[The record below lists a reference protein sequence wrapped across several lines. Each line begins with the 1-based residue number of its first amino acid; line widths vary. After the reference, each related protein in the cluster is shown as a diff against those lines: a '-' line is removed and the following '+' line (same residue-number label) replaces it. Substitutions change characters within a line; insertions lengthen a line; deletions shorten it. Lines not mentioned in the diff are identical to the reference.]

1 MAEKIGK
8 NIYNEEIYIED
19 KRIIQE
25 AESKNRLVIFVGA
38 GTSISSGMPSWNKA
52 VQSIKEC
59 LGRDFQENDSLKIP
73 QYYFNEYG
81 KNNYTSLMH
90 KIFKYGKNLFPKE
103 IHSKILSFKT
113 KYIITTNYDHLL
125 EQAAFNNNQVI
136 HVIST
141 DKDLSYGIAERK
153 LIKMH
158 GDFEHDNFVLKEDD
172 YLNYSIKFRLIETYI
187 KSIIASNVI
196 LFIGYSFSDPDL
208 KQIFAWIK
216 DILGNDK
223 PLSYIIDIGEEY
235 SIAKEN
241 YFKNFGIKILYA
253 SKKIKDYTCE
263 EKEQNLEKMID
274 FLQDKIRCENSID
287 ELYKSLEPFM
297 NMNYV
302 YKEYIKSIFADQQ
315 IIVDFDKIT
324 ARTSEGY
331 KLLQNIFSIVNYD
344 NKGDSNLKIDEK
356 LYKIIK
362 LLGKSHFR
370 KFTFES
376 SNYESTENTKN
387 VELQSQL
394 DSNVE
399 EICTALI
406 YYDSKALKKLKNEN
420 FESLSDNNPI
430 AYFKQ
435 AFILYCLHDYIE
447 AYRYLKTATTSCYKN
462 EMYDWYFLSILN
474 REFVSKIIYS
484 RSVDPNEI
492 KKIHQEMDKFDL
504 DKIFLSLPNMGNHYN
519 QCLKDIYT
527 FQIFYK
533 VFQTVYQQACR
544 VKEEATTSYLSYY
557 GIPNFITFKR
567 HIKDIWYYTTS
578 NFLMLNQYQEYNEIF
593 SIYGRNILESTLSP
607 DIKGEKSLGIIK
619 NPSNIRPETLDNFD
633 LYLIIRYLSLKEIKN
648 IVFKKQRKFI
658 PIDTE
663 SKNYLSKV
671 ASNCKEFDSLK
682 HSELFWKIIY
692 IISHI
697 EFNESLILKI
707 ISELINYT
715 NIIDISFNG
724 NIISDF
730 FQSIEEQ
737 ANIFSNVNGRFS
749 TELCNYLDCIL
760 KNTEKIISEI
770 KPSEKKLQ
778 NILYTGINLYKKITK
793 IDFSS
798 SEIENIL
805 NIKYI
810 DILSIIYHML
820 SIEYKEKIEHIA
832 KNHQWEIDDDNLY
845 SLYLLAHNKIISI
858 DDELEKRILDYISTL
873 EDDRKNTTNSK
884 YERALLYITNLYTDN
899 LFKTTDIFSNFIK
912 QSGDDFYSFIIDTKN
927 FDYNKFELNW
937 LKYCSSKFLD
947 ELRQDEKI
955 VLMIRQKVKEQYIEG
970 HLEDT
975 LMQTYFKHFAT

>member
-1 MAEKIGK
+1 M
-8 NIYNEEIYIED
+8 
-19 KRIIQE
+19 
-25 AESKNRLVIFVGA
+25 
-38 GTSISSGMPSWNKA
+38 
-52 VQSIKEC
+52 
-59 LGRDFQENDSLKIP
+59 
-73 QYYFNEYG
+73 
-81 KNNYTSLMH
+81 
-90 KIFKYGKNLFPKE
+90 
-103 IHSKILSFKT
+103 
-113 KYIITTNYDHLL
+113 
-125 EQAAFNNNQVI
+125 
-136 HVIST
+136 
-141 DKDLSYGIAERK
+141 
-153 LIKMH
+153 
-158 GDFEHDNFVLKEDD
+158 
-172 YLNYSIKFRLIETYI
+172 
-187 KSIIASNVI
+187 
-196 LFIGYSFSDPDL
+196 
-208 KQIFAWIK
+208 
-216 DILGNDK
+216 
-223 PLSYIIDIGEEY
+223 
-235 SIAKEN
+235 
-241 YFKNFGIKILYA
+241 
-253 SKKIKDYTCE
+253 
-263 EKEQNLEKMID
+263 
-274 FLQDKIRCENSID
+274 
-287 ELYKSLEPFM
+287 
-297 NMNYV
+297 
-302 YKEYIKSIFADQQ
+302 
-315 IIVDFDKIT
+315 
-324 ARTSEGY
+324 
-331 KLLQNIFSIVNYD
+331 
-344 NKGDSNLKIDEK
+344 
-356 LYKIIK
+356 
-362 LLGKSHFR
+362 
-370 KFTFES
+370 
-376 SNYESTENTKN
+376 
-387 VELQSQL
+387 
-394 DSNVE
+394 
-399 EICTALI
+399 
-406 YYDSKALKKLKNEN
+406 
-420 FESLSDNNPI
+420 
-430 AYFKQ
+430 
-435 AFILYCLHDYIE
+435 
-447 AYRYLKTATTSCYKN
+447 
-462 EMYDWYFLSILN
+462 
-474 REFVSKIIYS
+474 
-484 RSVDPNEI
+484 
-492 KKIHQEMDKFDL
+492 
-504 DKIFLSLPNMGNHYN
+504 
-519 QCLKDIYT
+519 
-527 FQIFYK
+527 
-533 VFQTVYQQACR
+533 
-544 VKEEATTSYLSYY
+544 
-557 GIPNFITFKR
+557 
-567 HIKDIWYYTTS
+567 
-578 NFLMLNQYQEYNEIF
+578 
-593 SIYGRNILESTLSP
+593 ESTLSP

-845 SLYLLAHNKIISI
+845 SLYLLAHNKIIPI

-947 ELRQDEKI
+947 ELRQNKKI
-955 VLMIRQKVKEQYIEG
+955 LLMIRQKVKEQYIEG

-975 LMQTYFKHFAT
+975 LMQIYFKHFAT